1 MQLAELDE
9 DTSQDII
16 EKLRSGLPP
25 RRYASLYSSGMETFV
40 ANVRKHHLDRRSS
53 SGRIRFV
60 SGSWGSGKTHLF
72 RLLAEQAFDANYL
85 VSTVELSRNEAP
97 FNRFELVLASILR
110 NIASHATE
118 AVGDAASPLGEML
131 RLHLLSV
138 AERDD
143 IDLPSAIA
151 NERERLLAETSVD
164 IDVRRVV
171 AAYWETFRPDTP
183 EAGLH
188 ERRGQLMQWFTGEAN
203 KTAMRKDFGVQR
215 VLNKE
220 NSRAFLTSVV
230 ELAKVLGY
238 NGLVVLFDESE
249 MSHSTMAKSQL
260 SQAHNNLLHLINEI
274 DTIAGLVMIYAAVP
288 AFFNDDRHGIRIYG
302 ALASR
307 IGEPESTQ
315 PSALQRVWNLD
326 AVAVTTEQF
335 HDTARKIREIY
346 TKAYPEDAANLMSTP
361 ELLLRVD
368 VVIAEHGQ
376 YERVSKWRAVV
387 QECVKLL
394 DLTLEGGTPLDPKA
408 SYRETKKL
416 LDRFGDD

>member
-1 MQLAELDE
+1 MQLADLDE
-9 DTSQDII
+9 DTSRDII

-40 ANVRKHHLDRRSS
+40 ANVRKQHLERRSS

-97 FNRFELVLASILR
+97 FNRFELVLASIIR
-110 NIASHATE
+110 NVASDSTE
-118 AVGDAASPLGEML
+118 TEGGGTSPLGEML

-143 IDLPSAIA
+143 IDLASAIEA
-151 NERERLLAETSVD
+151 ERERLLADITID

-171 AAYWETFRPDTP
+171 VAYWLTFRPDTA
-183 EAGLH
+183 EAGLY
-188 ERRGQLMQWFTGEAN
+188 ERRGQLLQWFTGEAN
-203 KTAMRKDFGVQR
+203 KTMMRKDFGVQR
-215 VLNKE
+215 VLNRE
-220 NSRAFLTSVV
+220 NSRAFLTSIVA
-230 ELAKVLGY
+230 LAKFLGY

-249 MSHSTMAKSQL
+249 MSHSTMARSQL
-260 SQAHNNLLHLINEI
+260 NLAHNNLLHLINEI

-288 AFFNDDRHGIRIYG
+288 EFFNDDRHGIRIYG

-307 IGEPESTQ
+307 IGEPEPAA

-326 AVAVTTEQF
+326 AVAVTAEQF

-346 TKAYPEDAANLMSTP
+346 TKAYPDDAANLMETK
-361 ELLLRVD
+361 ELLSRVD
-368 VVIAEHGQ
+368 VIITEHGQ

-394 DLTLEGGTPLDPKA
+394 DLTLEGGTPLDPMA

>member
-1 MQLAELDE
+1 VQLSDLDE

-40 ANVRKHHLDRRSS
+40 ANVRKQHLERRSS

-97 FNRFELVLASILR
+97 FNKFELVLASILR
-110 NIASHATE
+110 NIASHGTE
-118 AVGDAASPLGEML
+118 TEGDAASPLGEML
-131 RLHLLSV
+131 RLHLLAV

-143 IDLPSAIA
+143 IDLPSAVA
-151 NERERLLAETSVD
+151 AERDRLLADTSID
-164 IDVRRVV
+164 IDMRRVV
-171 AAYWETFRPDTP
+171 VAYWETFRPNEP
-183 EAGLH
+183 EAGLY

-203 KTAMRKDFGVQR
+203 KIAMRKEFGVQR

-230 ELAKVLGY
+230 ALAKFLGY

-260 SQAHNNLLHLINEI
+260 NQAHNNLLHLINEI
-274 DTIAGLVMIYAAVP
+274 DTVAGLVMIYAAVP

-307 IGEPESTQ
+307 IGEPEAGP

-326 AVAVTTEQF
+326 AFAVAPQQF

-346 TKAYPEDAANLMSTP
+346 TKAYPDDIGSLMATA
-361 ELLLRVD
+361 ELLSRVD

-376 YERVSKWRAVV
+376 YEKVSKWRAVV

-408 SYRETKKL
+408 SYRQTKKL
-416 LDRFGDD
+416 LDQFGDD

>member
-1 MQLAELDE
+1 MQLADLDE

-25 RRYASLYSSGMETFV
+25 RRYASLYSSGLERFV
-40 ANVRKHHLDRRSS
+40 GNVRKQHLERRSS

-97 FNRFELVLASILR
+97 FNKFELVLASIIR
-110 NIASHATE
+110 NVASESTE
-118 AVGDAASPLGEML
+118 TDGGAASPLGEML
-131 RLHLLSV
+131 RLHIKSV
-138 AERDD
+138 ADRDA
-143 IDLPSAIA
+143 IDFPTAIEV
-151 NERERLLAETSVD
+151 ERERLLADTSVD
-164 IDVRRVV
+164 IDIRRVV
-171 AAYWETFRPDTP
+171 VAYWETFRPDMP
-183 EAGLH
+183 EAGLQ
-188 ERRGQLMQWFTGEAN
+188 ERRGKLLQWFTGEAD
-203 KTAMRKDFGVQR
+203 KTTMRKDFGVQR

-220 NSRAFLTSVV
+220 NSRAFLLSIVA
-230 ELAKVLGY
+230 LAKFLGY

-260 SQAHNNLLHLINEI
+260 NQAHNNLLHLINEI
-274 DTIAGLVMIYAAVP
+274 DTVAGLVMIYAAVP

-307 IGEPESTQ
+307 IGEPDAIP

-326 AVAVTTEQF
+326 AVEVTAEQF
-335 HDTARKIREIY
+335 HETARKIREIY
-346 TKAYPEDAANLMSTP
+346 TKAYPDDVANLMHTD
-361 ELLLRVD
+361 ELLSRVD

-376 YERVSKWRAVV
+376 FERVSKWRAVV